1 VYTVDTYCFSSFT
14 CTVLPDVLS
23 DYESINEDTPPH
35 YECIDDE
42 AHYESITGD
51 VSSNSNYED
60 IDYFPYRNSNSDPI
74 YSTIHM

>member
-1 VYTVDTYCFSSFT
+1 LFFFIYYI
-14 CTVLPDVLS
+14 VLPDVLS

-35 YECIDDE
+35 YERIDDE

-51 VSSNSNYED
+51 ASSNDTYED
-60 IDYFPYRNSNSDPI
+60 IDYFYYRNNNSDPI